1 MKSPLILLTNDDGY
15 HAKGLSSLLNSIK
28 DIGEIMLIAPDR
40 PQSGMGHAITVNN
53 PVKCNKINFFSG
65 INAFNCSG
73 TPVDCVKMG
82 IYLLNGRK
90 PDMILSGINHGS
102 NVSTNI
108 LYSGTMAAAVEGALD
123 GIPSIGFSLTDFSVD
138 ADFSYAEKIVQL
150 LTKKVLLEGL
160 KKGTC
165 LNVNIPNV
173 NESQI
178 KGIKVCKQGKA
189 YWEDTFEKRK
199 DPLGKD
205 YYWLTGSF
213 TSQDK
218 DEETDVNFLKNNYV
232 TVVPS
237 QYDMTC
243 LESVNKLKKWKL

>member
-1 MKSPLILLTNDDGY
+1 MWVPIYYILEQWQLQRGCFRR
-15 HAKGLSSLLNSIK
+15 NSKYWIF
-28 DIGEIMLIAPDR
+28 
-40 PQSGMGHAITVNN
+40 VNRL
-53 PVKCNKINFFSG
+53 K
-65 INAFNCSG
+65 
-73 TPVDCVKMG
+73 
-82 IYLLNGRK
+82 
-90 PDMILSGINHGS
+90 
-102 NVSTNI
+102 
-108 LYSGTMAAAVEGALD
+108 E
-123 GIPSIGFSLTDFSVD
+123 D

-218 DEETDVNFLKNNYV
+218 DEETDVNNLKNNYV

-243 LESVNKLKKWKL
+243 LESVNKLKKWKLWKQTNGIPKLIM